1 MDDSSRDPVK
11 KSLPTIRHL
20 LATSMDEIEKRKR
33 SSRRLIRT
41 PGPFKWRRDRSKTTE
56 EKGLKTV
63 PADNFMESES
73 NEEIDFDEFS
83 DALSHTHTEA
93 CSLSMVS
100 EINSVEDD
108 NGSTHAET
116 RSFIMDRF
124 LPAAKAMAA
133 SESSA
138 PRARFLR
145 PPAKERQGGGI
156 VRTGSRSAGP
166 LPLQSRPYAIPKR
179 NSAPPETDDDEHDNR
194 LPFKMACGS
203 FFAWHLKNAFAHV
216 VHPPLSAWKK
226 KNDGRDLYGDEDDD
240 SSSGTDI
247 IDERA
252 IIAAARKRA
261 WEARYRKNN
270 NGLTTNSPSPVAQ
283 SNDLRDSSSP
293 LMDGTSYNSDSR
305 SHSPLTKTDRELSS
319 PYRNNRLRSPD
330 FNQQDKGFLGFPS
343 DRRLNNSKNKA
354 EDTGVQNT
362 AASSNVNSFTDSN
375 EVEQEDWYSGNSSPS
390 PEISENSDSVT
401 IEKGC
406 HHDDHNV
413 VAEGNGCPPV
423 LSMLPPPL
431 PKSPTESW
439 LWRAMP
445 LVMAS
450 TSMNSPSPLNR
461 GLGRATK
468 THPDDFDAKWE
479 AT

>member
-1 MDDSSRDPVK
+1 MDDSSKDPVK

-20 LATSMDEIEKRKR
+20 LATSIDEIEKKKQ
-33 SSRRLIRT
+33 SSRRLIRRS
-41 PGPFKWRRDRSKTTE
+41 GPFKWRRGRTKTTE
-56 EKGLKTV
+56 EKGLKTM
-63 PADNFMESES
+63 PADHFTESGS
-73 NEEIDFDEFS
+73 SEEIDFDEFS

-100 EINSVEDD
+100 EINSVDD
-108 NGSTHAET
+108 DDGSIHADT

-133 SESSA
+133 SDSSA
-138 PRARFLR
+138 QRARFLR
-145 PPAKERQGGGI
+145 PPEKERRAGMG
-156 VRTGSRSAGP
+156 RTGSRSAGP
-166 LPLQSRPYAIPKR
+166 LPLQSRPYVVPKR
-179 NSAPPETDDDEHDNR
+179 NSALPDTDEEEDDDR
-194 LPFKMACGS
+194 LPIKMACGS

-216 VHPPLSAWKK
+216 VHPPLSARKK
-226 KNDGRDLYGDEDDD
+226 STDRRGLYGDDEDED

-252 IIAAARKRA
+252 IIAAARKKA

-270 NGLTTNSPSPVAQ
+270 GLATSSPSPVAK

-293 LMDGTSYNSDSR
+293 LMDRTSYNSDSR
-305 SHSPLTKTDRELSS
+305 SQSPLTKIDRELSS
-319 PYRNNRLRSPD
+319 PYRNNRLMSPD
-330 FNQQDKGFLGFPS
+330 FNQPDKGFLGFPS
-343 DRRLNNSKNKA
+343 DRRPNNSKTKA
-354 EDTGVQNT
+354 EDPGVQNP

-401 IEKGC
+401 MEKGSQ
-406 HHDDHNV
+406 HDHNV
-413 VAEGNGCPPV
+413 IAEENGGLPV
-423 LSMLPPPL
+423 VSVLPPPL

-445 LVMAS
+445 LVTAS
-450 TSMNSPSPLNR
+450 NSMNSPLNR
-461 GLGRATK
+461 GLGRAIK
-468 THPDDFDAKWE
+468 THPDELDAKWE
-479 AT
+479 AI